1 MSRRMQADAAFN
13 AAQSGD
19 LDALGRALQPPNN
32 AADQV
37 GYKDEVRGSSHAQ
50 GLKPRAWGLGLGLR
64 NCLDEGYYCA

>member
-19 LDALGRALQPPNN
+19 LDALGRALQPRNN

-37 GYKDEVRGSSHAQ
+37 GYKGEVRGPSRAQ
-50 GLKPRAWGLGLGLR
+50 GVKRRAKGSGLGI
-64 NCLDEGYYCA
+64 NA